1 MIDIRRFRFSLWP
14 TLMSVPA
21 VIVMIGLGVWQLD
34 RLAWKTALMD
44 RIAERTAQEPVP
56 FDRLSQDPAQDE
68 YTPVRLRG
76 SFVHDQELYLAAR
89 SRNNNVGFHVITPF
103 VLTNGMAVL
112 VNRGWVPSER
122 KDPATRAEGQIKGD
136 TDVVALVRLSQKQGM
151 MQPDNDA
158 AKNVWFFVDV
168 PAMRDAAGVAT
179 EVDYWFEAGPAPN
192 PGGFPIG
199 GQTRISL
206 PNDHLQYAVTW
217 FVFAATLTVIFLI
230 YSYRRRDAAAPGNGG
245 AAPR

>member
-44 RIAERTAQEPVP
+44 RIAERTAQQPVP
-56 FDRLSQDPAQDE
+56 FERLSQEPAQDE

-76 SFVHDQELYLAAR
+76 SFVHDKELYLAAR

-112 VNRGWVPSER
+112 VIEHNTRFVSEFCKHVHVLDSGR
-122 KDPATRAEGQIKGD
+122 LIANGTPQDVMRNPEVIAAYLGD
-136 TDVVALVRLSQKQGM
+136 
-151 MQPDNDA
+151 
-158 AKNVWFFVDV
+158 
-168 PAMRDAAGVAT
+168 
-179 EVDYWFEAGPAPN
+179 
-192 PGGFPIG
+192 
-199 GQTRISL
+199 
-206 PNDHLQYAVTW
+206 
-217 FVFAATLTVIFLI
+217 
-230 YSYRRRDAAAPGNGG
+230 
-245 AAPR
+245 

>member
-1 MIDIRRFRFSLWP
+1 MISTKRFKFSLVP
-14 TLMSVPA
+14 TLMTVPA
-21 VIVMIGLGVWQLD
+21 VIIMLGLGVWQLQ
-34 RLAWKTALMD
+34 RLQWKTEIME
-44 RIAERTAQEPVP
+44 RIAERTAQA
-56 FDRLSQDPAQDE
+56 PANFEGGLTWDESKDE
-68 YTPVRLRG
+68 YRRIRLRG

-122 KDPATRAEGQIKGD
+122 RDPAKRAEGQIKGE
-136 TDVVALVRLSQKQGM
+136 TDVVALVRLTQKQGM
-151 MQPDNDA
+151 MQPDNDP
-158 AKNVWFFVDV
+158 AKNVWFYVDV
-168 PAMRDAAGVAT
+168 EEMKKASGVAT
-179 EVDYWFEAGPAPN
+179 EIDYWFEADATPN

-217 FVFAATLTVIFLI
+217 FVFAVTLTVIFLI
-230 YSYRRRDAAAPGNGG
+230 YSYRRRDPE
-245 AAPR
+245 PQ